1 MRDAAED
8 LGREAR
14 RAPGEGRRMF
24 QTVSDVAI
32 LGTVLISGA
41 LAAVHLY
48 RALFPQHKEA
58 HPGSEP
64 AGRDRVPPRR
74 HVSHVDTAANGDE
87 RGRTR

>member
-1 MRDAAED
+1 MRDAAQV
-8 LGREAR
+8 LAREAH

-48 RALFPQHKEA
+48 RALLRHKEA
-58 HPGSEP
+58 HTTSEPGGSE
-64 AGRDRVPPRR
+64 REPPRR
-74 HVSHVDTAANGDE
+74 RHSHVEAALVRDE
-87 RGRTR
+87 AS

>member
-8 LGREAR
+8 LAREAH
-14 RAPGEGRRMF
+14 RAPVEGRRMF

-32 LGTVLISGA
+32 LGTVLISGG

-58 HPGSEP
+58 HPGPEP
-64 AGRDRVPPRR
+64 ADRDRVPPRR
-74 HVSHVDTAANGDE
+74 HVSHADAAADGYE
-87 RGRTR
+87 RGRSR